1 MLYQILFY
9 SVEHYYSNFKNN
21 ILFLTDNKK
30 NPKKRW
36 SKFFRNA
43 FVFNNYR
50 AAARIAAQ
58 YKYNNTRVAKLEK

>member
-1 MLYQILFY
+1 MQERFIIICDDRF
-9 SVEHYYSNFKNN
+9 NKNN

-30 NPKKRW
+30 SKSKKRW

-58 YKYNNTRVAKLEK
+58 YKYNNTRVARLEE

>member
-1 MLYQILFY
+1 MQERFVIICDDRF
-9 SVEHYYSNFKNN
+9 NKNN

-50 AAARIAAQ
+50 AAARITAQ